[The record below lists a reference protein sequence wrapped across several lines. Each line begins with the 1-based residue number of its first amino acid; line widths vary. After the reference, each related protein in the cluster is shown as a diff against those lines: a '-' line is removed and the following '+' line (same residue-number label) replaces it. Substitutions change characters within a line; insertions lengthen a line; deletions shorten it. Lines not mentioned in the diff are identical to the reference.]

1 MPITWTIHQG
11 IEIHPERL
19 GTIQKLVETIL
30 ETLRGGDIEKEV
42 EDSGEFC
49 AKVYRV
55 LAGIDLSLEDAKN
68 SVHVG
73 TSPKLHSR

>member
-1 MPITWTIHQG
+1 MKGKELSKSWSKQFW
-11 IEIHPERL
+11 
-19 GTIQKLVETIL
+19 K
-30 ETLRGGDIEKEV
+30 TLREGDIEKEV

-73 TSPKLHSR
+73 TSPKLHSRYY